1 MNSTALEAIAKY
13 GRFIK
18 FSHTL
23 FALPFAGIAFVLAI
37 LEPPVPTLPTIGI
50 KFFWILVCMV
60 GARSAAMGFNRWA
73 DKRIDSKNPR
83 TANREIPS
91 GQIPDT
97 TAILFIIASS
107 LVFFLGSWFLNRLS
121 FYLSFPTLF
130 LLLTYSY
137 TKRFTF
143 LCHFYLGLTIGL
155 APLAAWIAVR
165 EEFSWIAG
173 FWTVGLAFNLAGFDI
188 LYALQDE
195 AFDRK
200 EGLHSVP
207 AKFGKKWSVIISR
220 SSHVLSL
227 VFLGLAAWNAG
238 LSQAFWFFWVITAF
252 FLAWEQKIAAENPDG
267 NFPPS
272 FYRIHSWISIV
283 IFLGI
288 LSEKFPDL
296 VRLIS
301 SGSNP

>member
-1 MNSTALEAIAKY
+1 MASNTLAALGKY

-37 LEPPVPTLPTIGI
+37 LREPALPLSLIAQ
-50 KFFWILVCMV
+50 KLFWVLVCMV

-73 DKRIDSKNPR
+73 DKKIDAKNPR

-91 GQIPDT
+91 GQISDAM
-97 TAILFIIASS
+97 AILFIVGSAI
-107 LVFFLGSWFLNRLS
+107 LFFIGSWFLNPLS

-143 LCHFYLGLTIGL
+143 LCHFYLGVTIGL
-155 APLAAWIAVR
+155 APLATWIAIR

-173 FWTVGLAFNLAGFDI
+173 FWTLGLAFNLAGFDI
-188 LYALQDE
+188 LYALQDRE
-195 AFDRK
+195 FDKK

-207 AKFGKKWSVIISR
+207 ASFGEQKSLIISR
-220 SSHVLSL
+220 ISHVFSIL
-227 VFLGLAAWNAG
+227 FLGVAALNAG
-238 LSQAFWFFWVITAF
+238 LNSFFWIFLVFVAF
-252 FLAWEQKIAAENPDG
+252 LLFKEQKIAFENKDG

-272 FYRIHSWISIV
+272 FYQIHSWISLV

-288 LSEKFPDL
+288 LSETVPGL
-296 VRLIS
+296 IRLFTQGFS
-301 SGSNP
+301 L